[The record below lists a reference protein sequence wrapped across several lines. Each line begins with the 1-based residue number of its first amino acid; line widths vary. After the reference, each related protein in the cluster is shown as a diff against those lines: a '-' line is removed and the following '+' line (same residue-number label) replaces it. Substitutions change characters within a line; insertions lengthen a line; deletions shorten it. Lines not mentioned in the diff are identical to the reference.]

1 MFNEKKKRIFE
12 EIKKENEKYSFP
24 KKKKDNSGKNK
35 KWKLELIVVKS
46 NFYNGKK
53 IESTMCFPRFY

>member
-24 KKKKDNSGKNK
+24 KKKKDNTGKNK
-35 KWKLELIVVKS
+35 K
-46 NFYNGKK
+46 
-53 IESTMCFPRFY
+53 